1 MGRNIPHAFPYAVR
15 TMHDITGEGDRVL
28 GIEDCL
34 TEVMAIPGAL
44 DAILIDQTSGTAV
57 AAGGVSRRTGV
68 EDVERSAA
76 GLNETLRAT
85 LDGLA
90 AVSPGGTVRIDDM
103 MVTTDGGHH
112 VLRPL
117 ETPFDGPLVIYV
129 RLDREHSN
137 LALARHR
144 LQVLSGRLTS
154 T

>member
-1 MGRNIPHAFPYAVR
+1 M
-15 TMHDITGEGDRVL
+15 L

-57 AAGGVSRRTGV
+57 GVGGSRRTGV
-68 EDVERSAA
+68 EQSAA
-76 GLNETLRAT
+76 GLSETLRAT

-90 AVSPGGTVRIDDM
+90 TTSPSGTVRISDM
-103 MVTTDGGHH
+103 IITTDSGHH
-112 VLRPL
+112 LLRPL
-117 ETPFDGPLVIYV
+117 ETVFDGPLVIYV
-129 RLDREHSN
+129 RLDLERSN

-144 LQVLSGRLTS
+144 LQALSSRLIT

>member
-1 MGRNIPHAFPYAVR
+1 M
-15 TMHDITGEGDRVL
+15 L

-57 AAGGVSRRTGV
+57 ATGGGGRLLDA
-68 EDVERSAA
+68 EKSAA
-76 GLNETLRAT
+76 GLSETLRAT

-90 AVSPGGTVRIDDM
+90 VASPGGTVRINDM
-103 MVTTDGGHH
+103 IITTDGGYHLLKPMDT
-112 VLRPL
+112 V
-117 ETPFDGPLVIYV
+117 FDGPLVIYV
-129 RLDREHSN
+129 RLDLERSN

-144 LQVLSGRLTS
+144 LQALSDRPIT